1 MWAHAEGITLCAERL
16 SATERQDFGVRQ
28 KTRQSTQFTRNLVC
42 QFTGRAQHQRLGL
55 KQCDI
60 NMLQQPKTECSRFT
74 TARFRLHAHITPS
87 RMAGS
92 AAA

>member
-1 MWAHAEGITLCAERL
+1 VLERITLCAERL
-16 SATERQDFGVRQ
+16 SAAERQNFGVRQ
-28 KTRQSTQFTRNLVC
+28 KTRQSTQFTGDLIR

-55 KQCDI
+55 KKCDI
-60 NMLQQPKTECSRFT
+60 NMLQQPKTKCSRFPLPVFACT
-74 TARFRLHAHITPS
+74 RTSRPS